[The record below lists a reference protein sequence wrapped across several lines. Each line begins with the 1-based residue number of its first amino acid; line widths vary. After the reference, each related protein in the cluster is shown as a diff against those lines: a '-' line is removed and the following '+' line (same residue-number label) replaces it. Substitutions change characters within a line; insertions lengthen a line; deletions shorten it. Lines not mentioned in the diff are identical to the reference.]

1 MYRDSFVTVI
11 IPALNEAETIGSV
24 IKALPDSIDLIIVGD
39 NGSTDGTREA
49 AEREGARVFDEPERG
64 YGAACLRAIKE
75 APPSTDI
82 LLFIDGDMSDFP
94 EEATSLLD
102 PIIDGNADLVIG
114 SRTTT
119 AEARKALTP
128 VAVFG
133 NWLST
138 GLIKLFWGARYT
150 DLGPFRAI
158 RFTAYRSLNMRDRD
172 FGWTV
177 EMQIKAA
184 KKKLR
189 GVEVPVSYRKRRSG
203 KSKVSG
209 TISGSCKAGA
219 KILYLIG
226 REALLD

>member
-1 MYRDSFVTVI
+1 MYRGSFVTVI
-11 IPALNEAETIGSV
+11 IPALNEAKTIGSV
-24 IKALPDSIDLIIVGD
+24 INSLPDGIDIVIVGD

-49 AEREGARVFDEPERG
+49 AEREGARVFDEPELG
-64 YGAACLRAIKE
+64 YGAACLRAIRE
-75 APPSTDI
+75 APASTDI
-82 LLFIDGDMSDFP
+82 ILFIDADMSDYP
-94 EEATSLLD
+94 QEATTLLD
-102 PIIDGNADLVIG
+102 PIVEDKAELVVG

-119 AEARKALTP
+119 SESRKALTP

-138 GLIKLFWGARYT
+138 SLMNLLWRARYT

-158 RFTAYRSLNMRDRD
+158 RFSSYRSLNMRDRD

-184 KKKLR
+184 KMKLR
-189 GVEVPVSYRKRRSG
+189 GVEVPVSYRKRKSG

-209 TISGSCKAGA
+209 TISGSVKAGA

-226 REALLD
+226 REAILD

>member
-11 IPALNEAETIGSV
+11 IPALNEVSTIGSV
-24 IKALPDSIDLIIVGD
+24 IRSLPDSIDLIIVGD

-64 YGAACLRAIKE
+64 YGAACLRALRE
-75 APPSTDI
+75 VPVATDI
-82 LLFIDGDMSDFP
+82 LLFIDADMSDFP
-94 EEATSLLD
+94 EEATKLLD
-102 PIIDGNADLVIG
+102 PIIEDKADLVIG

-119 AEARKALTP
+119 AESREALTR

-138 GLIKLFWGARYT
+138 GLIKLLWGARYT

-158 RFTAYRSLNMRDRD
+158 SFSCYRSLNMRDRD

-189 GVEVPVSYRKRRSG
+189 GIEVPVSYRKRRSG
-203 KSKVSG
+203 ESKVSG
-209 TISGSCKAGA
+209 TIYGSCKAGF